1 MISFRMSSLELK
13 IPPLALAV
21 VVAVL
26 MWLVAKYLPVI
37 EVDRVFAGVVAG
49 CLGIGGIVCIVA
61 GVMQFRAL
69 STTVNPTRPDKAV
82 TLVTGGI
89 YAYTRNP
96 MYVGMTLML
105 LGWSLWLGSAYA
117 LVLPVAFVLYLNRFQ
132 IAPEEKALHALFGTE
147 FLTYKSRVRRWL

>member
-1 MISFRMSSLELK
+1 MNELRAPRLELK

-37 EVDRVFAGVVAG
+37 EVDRVFAGVVAAG
-49 CLGIGGIVCIVA
+49 LAIGGIGCIVA
-61 GVMQFRAL
+61 GVLQFRAS
-69 STTVNPTRPDKAV
+69 STTVNPTRPDTTA

-89 YAYTRNP
+89 YGRTRNP

-105 LGWSLWLGSAYA
+105 LGWSVWLGSVYA
-117 LVLPVAFVLYLNRFQ
+117 LILPVTFVLYMNRFQ

>member
-1 MISFRMSSLELK
+1 MIDFRMSSLELK

-26 MWLVAKYLPVI
+26 MWLVAKFLPVI
-37 EVDRVFAGVVAG
+37 EVDRVFAGVVAAG
-49 CLGIGGIVCIVA
+49 LATGGIVCIVA
-61 GVMQFRAL
+61 GVLQFRAS
-69 STTVNPTRPDKAV
+69 STTVNPTRPDKTA

-89 YAYTRNP
+89 YTYTRNP

-105 LGWSLWLGSAYA
+105 LGWSLWLGSVYA
-117 LVLPVAFVLYLNRFQ
+117 LILPVTFVLYMNRFQ
-132 IAPEEKALHALFGTE
+132 IAPEEKALHARFGTE